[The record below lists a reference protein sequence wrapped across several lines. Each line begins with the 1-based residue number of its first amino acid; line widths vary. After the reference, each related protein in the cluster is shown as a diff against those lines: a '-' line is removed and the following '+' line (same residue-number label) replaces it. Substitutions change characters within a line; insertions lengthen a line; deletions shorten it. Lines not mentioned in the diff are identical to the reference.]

1 MCRSTVVAS
10 LSIGEKTM
18 ERYMDNEKLLE
29 RLNGNSVIRQCREG
43 KPLAV
48 ADQQGELGDADV

>member
-1 MCRSTVVAS
+1 
-10 LSIGEKTM
+10 M

-29 RLNGNSVIRQCREG
+29 RLNGNSKIRQCREG
-43 KPLAV
+43 KTLAV